1 MVIKTGNILV
11 YQFFKNSIKD
21 KNINPDFVNLND
33 NLKHLKQINN
43 DLQSGEKNFYEC
55 NDRIENYLNQSIKL
69 LVSI

>member
-33 NLKHLKQINN
+33 NLKYLKQINN

-55 NDRIENYLNQSIKL
+55 NDRIESYLNQSIKL